1 MKLSQSA
8 RHICLLLLAELI
20 AISAVGSYVQVKFYY
35 KENPQRIGPSLAS
48 FIAED
53 GSCSPCTDLNTRGN
67 TWGSYKITEGPLDT
81 FIILFDS
88 SSCHGDTSG

>member
-1 MKLSQSA
+1 MSRHHVPYSTLCFYFRLNRLACLRCGMKLSQSA

-53 GSCSPCTDLNTRGN
+53 GSCSPCTDLARLPF
-67 TWGSYKITEGPLDT
+67 ERD
-81 FIILFDS
+81 
-88 SSCHGDTSG
+88 